1 VKLPKYS
8 QFRFGIVL
16 GTGVLIAV
24 VLCIQCVRTFL
35 YIDSVLVPRQAE
47 QEAQRDAGALGAAAR
62 SAGIDD
68 PRKLSPVLQHAVESA
83 GDRILWMSVLDADN
97 NVLSE
102 AGNDPV
108 TSRIPPHWWDR
119 LQRYESVGTVVKTSE
134 GKAFSMLL
142 PLRMPQR
149 SRTPHGRRG
158 GYILALGISLNAVAS
173 GFFDLREHLIIGMI
187 ASIFLLVA
195 VAVIAMRARQY
206 LRGRYLETE
215 LQLARRVQND
225 LRPKGQSISPHIE
238 FGASAVAADHVGGDF
253 YDIFELESGKIG
265 VVVGD
270 VSGKGIPAALLVSV
284 LQGAIRS
291 STAYRHEFACERINQ
306 MLCERTANER
316 FATLF
321 WAVFDPAAGS
331 LRYVNAGHG
340 APIFVRA
347 ERNAI
352 ERLNGGGPV
361 LGCLLN
367 ARYSAGEIQIS
378 NQDTL
383 VIYTDGVSEATNKN
397 GEEFGDERVMQIL
410 SEDRDFT
417 PGSLCQRIGDEVTAF
432 AGPQAQT
439 DDDRTLLVVR
449 FISRQT
455 AAGEF
460 ELGSAMAQVA

>member
-8 QFRFGIVL
+8 QYKFGIVL
-16 GTGVLIAV
+16 GTGALIAI

-35 YIDSVLVPRQAE
+35 YIDSVLVPREAE
-47 QEAQRDAGALGAAAR
+47 QEAQRDAGALGAAAHN
-62 SAGIDD
+62 AGIDD
-68 PRKLSPVLQHAVESA
+68 PRKLSPVLRHALESA
-83 GDRILWMSVLDADN
+83 ADRVLWIRVLDADN

-108 TSRIPPHWWDR
+108 TSRIPLHWWDR
-119 LQRYESVGTVVKTSE
+119 VQRHESLGTVVKTSQ
-134 GKAFSMLL
+134 GKALSILL

-149 SRTPHGRRG
+149 SRTPHDRRP

-173 GFFDLREHLIIGMI
+173 AFVDLRKHLIIGMI
-187 ASIFLLVA
+187 ASISLLVA
-195 VAVIAMRARQY
+195 IAVIAMRARQY
-206 LRGRYLETE
+206 VRGRYLETE

-225 LRPKGQSISPHIE
+225 LHPKEQPISPHIE
-238 FGASAVAADHVGGDF
+238 FGASAVPADHVGGDF

-265 VVVGD
+265 IVLGD
-270 VSGKGIPAALLVSV
+270 VSGKGVPAALLVSV

-291 STAYRHEFACERINQ
+291 STASRHELACERINR

-321 WAVFDPAAGS
+321 WAVFDPAAGT

-340 APIFVRA
+340 APILVQA
-347 ERNAI
+347 DRNRI
-352 ERLNGGGPV
+352 ERLTDGGPI

-383 VIYTDGVSEATNKN
+383 AIYTDGVSEAANKN
-397 GEEFGDERVMQIL
+397 GEEFGDERVIQIL
-410 SEDRDFT
+410 SEDRGFT
-417 PGSLCQRIGDEVTAF
+417 PGILCQRIENEVTAF
-432 AGPQAQT
+432 VGPQAQP

-449 FISRQT
+449 FVSRQT
-455 AAGEF
+455 AVGESK
-460 ELGSAMAQVA
+460 LGSAMAQVA